1 MVPTAGDV
9 PDGKV
14 LPQLV
19 EKDLEQG
26 LPARAMSGDRG
37 YEGGGSHARVWKN
50 WG

>member
-14 LPQLV
+14 LIQFV

-26 LPARAMSGDRG
+26 LPVRVVSGG
-37 YEGGGSHARVWKN
+37 PWVCGWGSRKPCEA
-50 WG
+50 